1 MKQMTMKQT
10 REALSYLSIVD
21 MMHVEGLAAATIT
34 ENAARIEY
42 KVQGGRPVKYIHI
55 SSRARKSNLDAIAA
69 AVADAIGVER
79 WAEIVAVV
87 TGEDT
92 EAAQD
97 AQEAPAAEAE
107 QQPTE
112 TENAP
117 QAATQ
122 AAEGTARQADE
133 LDKLRNL
140 RDALKTV
147 PTPDTIRAA
156 LDAIRQHD
164 PETELTE
171 DDSPRAIKSEL
182 QHIINGIGLDAYME
196 QARAQRAPWPAD
208 AACVWDEDG
217 NTITPEETTTDEQKE
232 EDKTMSTP
240 NKLYLSN
247 WDYNAALIIEE
258 LAAIVENNGGT
269 VKPGTETII
278 ENRALNENM
287 RKAADRLTQLE
298 SIEADN
304 PGTNEHRTD
313 SIKRLRADI
322 EKWERIDN
330 TPRTVHHCTWSSAYI
345 SFKLGGMY
353 YYYQT
358 DSNPFFDFHYQK
370 TPIDINGTVSRCAC
384 LENDPKEWL
393 YDCFFRAEATDADR
407 REAANLIYN
416 MLMKAA
422 PSVIRRDSH
431 RVRVRN
437 KYDGRYHYETV
448 YEKERREAVNF

>member
-1 MKQMTMKQT
+1 MKN
-10 REALSYLSIVD
+10 
-21 MMHVEGLAAATIT
+21 TIIS
-34 ENAARIEY
+34 AAR
-42 KVQGGRPVKYIHI
+42 
-55 SSRARKSNLDAIAA
+55 DAITAA
-69 AVADAIGVER
+69 GYHIESVTVKPAER
-79 WAEIVAVV
+79 PQ
-87 TGEDT
+87 
-92 EAAQD
+92 EATQAP
-97 AQEAPAAEAE
+97 QEAPAAEAE

-122 AAEGTARQADE
+122 AAKWADE
-133 LDKLRNL
+133 K
-140 RDALKTV
+140 
-147 PTPDTIRAA
+147 
-156 LDAIRQHD
+156 
-164 PETELTE
+164 
-171 DDSPRAIKSEL
+171 
-182 QHIINGIGLDAYME
+182 
-196 QARAQRAPWPAD
+196 
-208 AACVWDEDG
+208 
-217 NTITPEETTTDEQKE
+217 KE
-232 EDKTMSTP
+232 EVRPMSNP

-313 SIKRLRADI
+313 AIKRIRADI

-416 MLMKAA
+416 MLLKAA

-431 RVRVRN
+431 RVKVRN
-437 KYDGRYHYETV
+437 QYDGRYHYETV

>member
-1 MKQMTMKQT
+1 MHGFKTKLT
-10 REALSYLSIVD
+10 AL
-21 MMHVEGLAAATIT
+21 GLAAVMTCSVA
-34 ENAARIEY
+34 
-42 KVQGGRPVKYIHI
+42 GC
-55 SSRARKSNLDAIAA
+55 
-69 AVADAIGVER
+69 AVNS
-79 WAEIVAVV
+79 AV
-87 TGEDT
+87 
-92 EAAQD
+92 
-97 AQEAPAAEAE
+97 
-107 QQPTE
+107 
-112 TENAP
+112 
-117 QAATQ
+117 
-122 AAEGTARQADE
+122 
-133 LDKLRNL
+133 
-140 RDALKTV
+140 
-147 PTPDTIRAA
+147 
-156 LDAIRQHD
+156 
-164 PETELTE
+164 PETPSEASESETTE
-171 DDSPRAIKSEL
+171 EPTTTTTE
-182 QHIINGIGLDAYME
+182 E
-196 QARAQRAPWPAD
+196 
-208 AACVWDEDG
+208 
-217 NTITPEETTTDEQKE
+217 TTTEETTTDEQKE
-232 EDKTMSTP
+232 EEKHMSNP

-258 LAAIVENNGGT
+258 LAEIVKNNGGT

-313 SIKRLRADI
+313 AIKRLRADI

-330 TPRTVHHCTWSSAYI
+330 SPRTVHHCTWSSAYI
-345 SFKLGGMY
+345 NFKLGGMY

-358 DSNPFFDFHYQK
+358 DSNPFFDFYYQK

-384 LENDPKEWL
+384 LESDKKEWL

-416 MLMKAA
+416 MLVKAA

-437 KYDGRYHYETV
+437 QYDGRYHYETV

>member
-1 MKQMTMKQT
+1 MKRNERNNYNHIARDIRKNGIESIINIEVPTNYTHEARQAFHELLTAYNLRAVCIYWNDIEKTWALHYEPAHYPEAHDEKRRQEAEDVDAVTARMTRRNWT
-10 REALSYLSIVD
+10 WNGY
-21 MMHVEGLAAATIT
+21 
-34 ENAARIEY
+34 
-42 KVQGGRPVKYIHI
+42 P
-55 SSRARKSNLDAIAA
+55 
-69 AVADAIGVER
+69 
-79 WAEIVAVV
+79 
-87 TGEDT
+87 
-92 EAAQD
+92 
-97 AQEAPAAEAE
+97 APAAEAE

-122 AAEGTARQADE
+122 AAEGTDEKKEAETMTTTEREALERINARQNAANLFTNITPADIAAE
-133 LDKLRNL
+133 LAAMEAERTTPAPDP
-140 RDALKTV
+140 DAVTL
-147 PTPDTIRAA
+147 A
-156 LDAIRQHD
+156 
-164 PETELTE
+164 
-171 DDSPRAIKSEL
+171 
-182 QHIINGIGLDAYME
+182 
-196 QARAQRAPWPAD
+196 PAD

-247 WDYNAALIIEE
+247 WNYNAALIIEE

-269 VKPGTETII
+269 VKPGTEAII
-278 ENRALNENM
+278 ENRALNENL

-298 SIEADN
+298 SIEAEA

-313 SIKRLRADI
+313 AIKRLRADI

-416 MLMKAA
+416 MLVKAA

-437 KYDGRYHYETV
+437 QYDGRYHYETV

>member
-1 MKQMTMKQT
+1 MKTTKTIEIEIERHNVTPAQFLAYLRSMQKKHPEMANDFDLNMFSREGWSSNYSNALPTERPCEAERVTDKPYQKQT
-10 REALSYLSIVD
+10 YIRNHDGSTYNEIIEFQFDDEKTGHSYYYTVQIDVADEDREANTAENV
-21 MMHVEGLAAATIT
+21 AAIIRRRA
-34 ENAARIEY
+34 EQADRQE
-42 KVQGGRPVKYIHI
+42 VK
-55 SSRARKSNLDAIAA
+55 AEKAEQEANEA
-69 AVADAIGVER
+69 ER
-79 WAEIVAVV
+79 RGYTAQWWI
-87 TGEDT
+87 DSKRT
-92 EAAQD
+92 EAATLRREAAETRAAIKATQEAHEA

-122 AAEGTARQADE
+122 AAKGADE
-133 LDKLRNL
+133 K
-140 RDALKTV
+140 
-147 PTPDTIRAA
+147 
-156 LDAIRQHD
+156 
-164 PETELTE
+164 
-171 DDSPRAIKSEL
+171 
-182 QHIINGIGLDAYME
+182 
-196 QARAQRAPWPAD
+196 
-208 AACVWDEDG
+208 
-217 NTITPEETTTDEQKE
+217 KE
-232 EDKTMSTP
+232 EVRPMSNP

-313 SIKRLRADI
+313 AIKRIRADI

-437 KYDGRYHYETV
+437 QYDGRYHYETV

>member
-1 MKQMTMKQT
+1 MWKFNHTMLT
-10 REALSYLSIVD
+10 SEVMNEAERMYQDI
-21 MMHVEGLAAATIT
+21 TIT
-34 ENAARIEY
+34 AEQRQQIERAAYVACMNKDTTAARLEDF
-42 KVQGGRPVKYIHI
+42 
-55 SSRARKSNLDAIAA
+55 ARVLKNHHVSP
-69 AVADAIGVER
+69 
-79 WAEIVAVV
+79 
-87 TGEDT
+87 EDI
-92 EAAQD
+92 
-97 AQEAPAAEAE
+97 APAAEAE

-112 TENAP
+112 TAEAA
-117 QAATQ
+117 QAAP
-122 AAEGTARQADE
+122 AARQADDITAAIIGAIGAPAPAHTVTVSWANGTRATYSAAM
-133 LDKLRNL
+133 LDMLRT
-140 RDALKTV
+140 D
-147 PTPDTIRAA
+147 PAA
-156 LDAIRQHD
+156 LDIQD
-164 PETELTE
+164 DTTGEIVYIKPDTDTEE
-171 DDSPRAIKSEL
+171 
-182 QHIINGIGLDAYME
+182 
-196 QARAQRAPWPAD
+196 
-208 AACVWDEDG
+208 
-217 NTITPEETTTDEQKE
+217 KE
-232 EDKTMSTP
+232 EDNTMSNP

-287 RKAADRLTQLE
+287 RKAADRLAQLE

-313 SIKRLRADI
+313 AIKRLRADI

-358 DSNPFFDFHYQK
+358 DRNPFFDFYYQK
-370 TPIDINGTVSRCAC
+370 TPIDVNGTVSRCAC

-416 MLMKAA
+416 MLVKAA

-437 KYDGRYHYETV
+437 QYDGRYHYETV

>member
-1 MKQMTMKQT
+1 MQNPITKAHADYTDYII
-10 REALSYLSIVD
+10 RYGVD
-21 MMHVEGLAAATIT
+21 E
-34 ENAARIEY
+34 AARILDSYRYSVDPQIPHMDADNAAWE
-42 KVQGGRPVKYIHI
+42 
-55 SSRARKSNLDAIAA
+55 RAYM
-69 AVADAIGVER
+69 
-79 WAEIVAVV
+79 
-87 TGEDT
+87 
-92 EAAQD
+92 EAASAIID
-97 AQEAPAAEAE
+97 AH
-107 QQPTE
+107 QPTD

-122 AAEGTARQADE
+122 AAEGTNEEKEAETMSTTEREALERINARQNAANHFANITPADIAAE
-133 LDKLRNL
+133 L
-140 RDALKTV
+140 
-147 PTPDTIRAA
+147 AA
-156 LDAIRQHD
+156 MEA
-164 PETELTE
+164 
-171 DDSPRAIKSEL
+171 
-182 QHIINGIGLDAYME
+182 E
-196 QARAQRAPWPAD
+196 QAAPAPDPDAATLAPAD
-208 AACVWDEDG
+208 AAQVWDEDG
-217 NTITPEETTTDEQKE
+217 NTITTEETTTNEQKE
-232 EDKTMSTP
+232 EEKPMSNP

-258 LAAIVENNGGT
+258 LAEIVKNNGGT

-278 ENRALNENM
+278 ENRALNENL
-287 RKAADRLTQLE
+287 RKAADRMTQLE
-298 SIEADN
+298 SIEAEA

-313 SIKRLRADI
+313 AIKRLRADI

-358 DSNPFFDFHYQK
+358 DSNPFFDFYYQK
-370 TPIDINGTVSRCAC
+370 TPIDVNGTVSRCAC
-384 LENDPKEWL
+384 LESDKKEWL

-416 MLMKAA
+416 MLVKAA

-437 KYDGRYHYETV
+437 QYDGRYHYETV